1 MLWHAMWIGVES
13 FAICFTESV
22 EGISIQDRGKGGGW
36 GGGGKGGKEIK
47 VGQEEKGRERRLIAK
62 VDMIITRAIMK
73 CPTTLSLSR
82 ED

>member
-13 FAICFTESV
+13 SAICFTESV
-22 EGISIQDRGKGGGW
+22 EGISIQDRGKGDGGE
-36 GGGGKGGKEIK
+36 GGRGGKEIK
-47 VGQEEKGRERRLIAK
+47 VGQKKKGRERRLIAK